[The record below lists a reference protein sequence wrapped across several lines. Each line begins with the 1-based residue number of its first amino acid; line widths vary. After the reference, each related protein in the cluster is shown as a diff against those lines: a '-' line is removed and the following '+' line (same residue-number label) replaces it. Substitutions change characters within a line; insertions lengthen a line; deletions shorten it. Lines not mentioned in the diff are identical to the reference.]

1 MNFRR
6 EMVLLIVAAQFLTRL
21 PAPRLSA
28 FKPDWVTRSAR
39 WFPLVGQ
46 LVGAIAGVVFVGAA
60 QLWPPAVAA
69 VLALAAGLLVT
80 GALHEDGLADTADG
94 LFGGAT
100 PARRIEIMKD
110 SRIGTYGVLALV
122 VAVGLKVA
130 GLAALAPAAAF
141 WALVAVHGLG
151 RAAAVTAM
159 RLTPYAPEGRPTR
172 WTPAQAGVRTWELA
186 FSLMLAAWPL
196 AMLGP
201 LAAGAAVLGAALGAA
216 VVIGAARRRLGGHTG
231 DVLGA
236 VEQTAEVCA
245 LLGVVAVATCA

>member
-1 MNFRR
+1 M
-6 EMVLLIVAAQFLTRL
+6 LLVVAAQFLTRL
-21 PAPRLSA
+21 PSPRLSA
-28 FKPDWVTRSAR
+28 FEPDWVTRSAR

-46 LVGAIAGVVFVGAA
+46 LVGAMAGVVFLGAA

-69 VLALAAGLLVT
+69 VLALAAGLLAT

-122 VAVGLKVA
+122 VVLGLKAA
-130 GLAALAPAAAF
+130 GLAALTPVTGF

-159 RLTPYAPEGRPTR
+159 RVTPYAPEGRPTR

-186 FSLMLAAWPL
+186 FSLVLAAWPL

-201 LAAGAAVLGAALGAA
+201 AVAFAALFGAALGAA
-216 VVIGAARRRLGGHTG
+216 VVIATARRRLGGHTG

-236 VEQTAEVCA
+236 VEQAAEVCG
-245 LLGVVAVATCA
+245 LLGVVAVVTCA